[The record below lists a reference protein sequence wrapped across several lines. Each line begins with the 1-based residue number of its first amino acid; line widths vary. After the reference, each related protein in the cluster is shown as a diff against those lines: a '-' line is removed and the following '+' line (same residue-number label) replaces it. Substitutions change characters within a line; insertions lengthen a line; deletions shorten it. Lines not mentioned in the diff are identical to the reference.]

1 MHYCVSNIP
10 SAIANSTSIAIAA
23 AAEPHIR
30 SILNNGI
37 AEACAKDGF
46 LRRSMVT
53 HKGYLT
59 HEETSQIQNRP
70 WIQPEKLLGLEGRK
84 LDYAP
89 KNTVAVSENY
99 YKLP

>member
-1 MHYCVSNIP
+1 
-10 SAIANSTSIAIAA
+10 
-23 AAEPHIR
+23 
-30 SILNNGI
+30 
-37 AEACAKDGF
+37 
-46 LRRSMVT
+46 MVT